1 MKRHS
6 PTLKTQV
13 VLEMLREE
21 KTVGQIAAEYG
32 IHPGQLHRWKRQAL
46 DKFHTLFAD
55 PPPAQVQAQEHER
68 KVAELYEEI
77 GKLTTQLA
85 WLKKKSGLDPDAR

>member
-13 VLEMLREE
+13 VLEMLNEE
-21 KTVGQIAAEYG
+21 KSVGQIAAEYG
-32 IHPGQLHRWKRQAL
+32 IHPGH
-46 DKFHTLFAD
+46 
-55 PPPAQVQAQEHER
+55 PPPAQVLAQEHEK

-85 WLKKKSGLDPDAR
+85 WLKKKSGFDPDAR